1 MMGRISR
8 KRAVEAGS
16 MRIEL
21 GHLGTF
27 LCAVLR
33 RGEAGAELLY
43 ADPAISLPYSSYVG
57 SQSAPCRGLKR
68 IG

>member
-1 MMGRISR
+1 VTGRISR
-8 KRAVEAGS
+8 KRVVEADS
-16 MRIEL
+16 MKIEL

-33 RGEAGAELLY
+33 QGEVGAELLY
-43 ADPAISLPYSSYVG
+43 ADPAISLQYSSCVG
-57 SQSAPCRGLKR
+57 SQSSLCRGLKR

>member
-8 KRAVEAGS
+8 KRVVEAGS

-21 GHLGTF
+21 GHLGIF
-27 LCAVLR
+27 LCAVSR

-43 ADPAISLPYSSYVG
+43 ADPAISLPYTSCVG
-57 SQSAPCRGLKR
+57 S
-68 IG
+68 